1 MVNKDASNTH
11 VFQQNS
17 TCAYG
22 AEQIHNMYT
31 FHEQQCKWQH
41 MQCTVRSEIWPSRC
55 KHSKQGINIYECV
68 KCSRD
73 KNVPKRFSKANDM
86 HPGAVPEYLQ
96 NLTQI
101 EEILIARVSPIMYIY
116 RKHGGQRG
124 YKGHVLNLSQNIQS
138 LLDKLPQ
145 AVSKLPVLIL
155 RRSGANDTYSDFTVR
170 RQKVLDALVWLK
182 ENNPYYKSITIDFDT
197 IAKLPE
203 NSVPQDIFVD
213 SSNSTLST
221 TTCIQETET
230 TMDTQSPSQ
239 FNESD
244 NDDVLLEAE
253 NNVQAEDRSQHNYT
267 SFIPVPQQQQ
277 TEIEA
282 IRNILQHDNTP
293 LTWPE
298 LSKTPVSEFTTEGL
312 ATMAFPTLFPYGIGD
327 PTKKQ
332 RHHAVSLTD
341 AFKHLVSFGEIV
353 NNKIVW
359 RFASHPRFM
368 YWALNMKQRHQV
380 LSQANVYMKQYPNDA
395 ALTLEQLKV
404 MVNKKIQE
412 VINNPHLAVRL
423 DKELTVQ
430 SNGCRVAL
438 VQVRVSVTW

>member
-1 MVNKDASNTH
+1 M
-11 VFQQNS
+11 
-17 TCAYG
+17 
-22 AEQIHNMYT
+22 
-31 FHEQQCKWQH
+31 
-41 MQCTVRSEIWPSRC
+41 
-55 KHSKQGINIYECV
+55 
-68 KCSRD
+68 
-73 KNVPKRFSKANDM
+73 PKRFSKANDM

-101 EEILIARVSPIMYIY
+101 EEMLIARVSPIMYIY

-221 TTCIQETET
+221 TTCIQEIET
-230 TMDTQSPSQ
+230 AMDTQSPSQ

-282 IRNILQHDNTP
+282 I
-293 LTWPE
+293 
-298 LSKTPVSEFTTEGL
+298 
-312 ATMAFPTLFPYGIGD
+312 
-327 PTKKQ
+327 
-332 RHHAVSLTD
+332 
-341 AFKHLVSFGEIV
+341 
-353 NNKIVW
+353 
-359 RFASHPRFM
+359 
-368 YWALNMKQRHQV
+368 
-380 LSQANVYMKQYPNDA
+380 
-395 ALTLEQLKV
+395 
-404 MVNKKIQE
+404 
-412 VINNPHLAVRL
+412 
-423 DKELTVQ
+423 
-430 SNGCRVAL
+430 
-438 VQVRVSVTW
+438 